1 MNKIGLFYGPAG
13 GSVEKIAHKVLDILG
28 EDKVDV
34 IHVQNADA
42 SDFNNYKY
50 IIMGISTIGAH
61 TWNQDTPSKDWDW
74 FVNELNKVDYSNK
87 TFALYGLGD
96 HITYARHSGDS
107 LGILGK
113 ELLSHGA
120 KIIGQC
126 DPAGYEFIDSE
137 AVIDGQFIGLPLDE
151 DFAPDET
158 DARLG
163 KWLDTLIKEFN

>member
-28 EDKVDV
+28 EDKVDM

-42 SDFNNYKY
+42 SDFNKYKC

-96 HITYARHSGDS
+96 HITYARHFVDS

-137 AVIDGQFIGLPLDE
+137 AIIDGQFIGLPLDE

-163 KWLDTLIKEFN
+163 KWLDTLMKEFN